1 MILVHKIQYRELE
14 PYKTDYL
21 ESLRQNMSNSLITKI
36 LIFSDLDIPGL
47 PKNNKITFSLKKG
60 YGEVDVLKYV
70 KNVHKNETIIWS
82 NPYAIFNHTLM
93 KVNSIGKGK
102 IIQLS
107 SHSNGLLNKGSIDTL
122 IFDNITIDESKQTVN
137 ESLIGER
144 IDASLSIIVNN
155 KRPSYSSKPI
165 QTQTKHFDIPR
176 RNIQKETT
184 IEKQV
189 IDLQS
194 RRHVAKKE
202 DIKVD
207 PGIKVGKIDAVIVSV
222 DYNDFLILT
231 LKNNIKYLEN
241 ITVVTSTSDTLCKEI
256 CDKFGVK
263 CVITD
268 KMYEDGAKFN
278 KGKAINEGIKSIQ
291 NPDWILLLDADIIIP
306 NSWNGIINSN
316 IFKKDAIHICS
327 RNIIEN
333 YDDYQRWI
341 NGEQV
346 GRIESSKGF
355 GYFQLFNINSNV
367 LFGGNPIFPETSDD
381 AAWSDL
387 SFRNKFNNRVDIPIS
402 VVHLGK
408 AYSNWKGRET
418 DRFISDGYIE
428 NALMGKFNI
437 NEYFDKIYCLNLE
450 KRKDRWV
457 KVSDQFNRFSIN
469 VERFNAIDGQLIS
482 DDEFNSV
489 NPDGISGEDASS
501 SGIIENKNAMACLLS
516 HINIIKDAKKNGY
529 KKILIFE
536 DDVLLSS
543 DFTSRISKISEFNWK
558 LIYLGASQFNWSN
571 IKIKNGYYLSKNT
584 LGTFAYAIDSSIYD
598 MIIEVLDTKR
608 KSVDN
613 LLTEIQREIYGYCYT
628 LYPNIVISDVN
639 NSDIRGDKNM
649 SQYSKMMRWD
659 SSKFTYIKES
669 SSIIR
674 KKEALNNLI
683 DLDRLFNNM
692 GVEYWLTCGTLLG
705 FYRNDDFIGHDKDT
719 DICINAD
726 DFNGYVLKRILSIG
740 FNIVKCFG
748 RLDDGFEI
756 SLTRNDVKTDIF
768 LFYKRDKWYNSVY
781 YDFKKE
787 DCLKY
792 DYIYDPFEISENT
805 FLGYSFKTPK
815 DIESFLI
822 HHYGHDFRTPNTE
835 WLWWKSPKNVEET
848 NIRVRYDESNSD
860 ITSLLSFDKSI
871 YIDNITILIKSFL
884 RKDCVDRLIGTIR
897 RYYKTIKIIV
907 IDDSGDVNYNFNYD
921 DNIKTYS
928 IDFDSGLSK
937 GRNFGVSI
945 IDTEFFILLDDDFEF
960 TEKTDIIKWMDIM
973 IDSNLDIL
981 GGDVIMNSQ
990 KIEYF
995 GNFELKN
1002 KCLYY
1007 KNERYEIYD
1016 KYKTCDF
1023 VLNFF
1028 IAKTSKI
1035 REFKWDDELKLAE
1048 HTAYFFE
1055 HKGKIKVGHT
1065 DEISIDHQ
1073 KINEGEY
1080 SIYRNRGKDFF
1091 NVWMIRKDIEMTVNL
1106 KGEVTRRK

>member
-1 MILVHKIQYRELE
+1 MILVHKIQYREIE
-14 PYKTDYL
+14 PYKVDYL
-21 ESLRQNMSNSLITKI
+21 ESLKQNMSNSLITKI

-47 PKNNKITFSLKKG
+47 VKSSKVIFSLKKG
-60 YGEVDVLKYV
+60 YNEVDVLKYV
-70 KNVHKNETIIWS
+70 RNVYKNETIIWS

-107 SHSNGLLNKGSIDTL
+107 SHSNGLLNKGSMDTL
-122 IFDNITIDESKQTVN
+122 IFDNITLDESKQTVN
-137 ESLIGER
+137 ESIIGER

-176 RNIQKETT
+176 RNIQKEAT
-184 IEKQV
+184 IESQV
-189 IDLQS
+189 VNLQS
-194 RRHVAKKE
+194 RRHIAKKE
-202 DIKVD
+202 DIKVV
-207 PGIKVGKIDAVIVSV
+207 PGIKVNKIDAVIVSV

-231 LKNNIKYLEN
+231 LENNIKYLEN

-268 KMYEDGAKFN
+268 RMYEDGAKFN

-291 NPDWILLLDADIIIP
+291 NPEWILLLDADIILP
-306 NSWNGIINSN
+306 NNWNEIIKSN

-355 GYFQLFNINSNV
+355 GYFQLFNVNSNV
-367 LFGGNPIFPETSDD
+367 IFGGNPIFPETSDD

-613 LLTEIQREIYGYCYT
+613 LLVEIQDKISDHCYT
-628 LYPNIVISDVN
+628 IYPNIVISDVTD
-639 NSDIRGDKNM
+639 SDIRENKEM
-649 SQYSKMMRWD
+649 LPYSKLMKWEND
-659 SSKFTYIKES
+659 KFIYIKNS
-669 SSIIR
+669 TSIIK

-683 DLDRLFNNM
+683 DLDRLFREI

-705 FYRNDDFIGHDKDT
+705 FYRDGDFIGHDKDT
-719 DICINAD
+719 DICVNSEH
-726 DFNGYVLKRILSIG
+726 FNGYVLKRILSLG
-740 FNIVKCFG
+740 FRIVKCFG
-748 RLDDGFEI
+748 ILEDGFEI
-756 SLTRNDVKTDIF
+756 SLNRNGVKLDIF
-768 LFYKRDKWYNSVY
+768 LFYKKEDRWYNSVY
-781 YDFKKE
+781 YDFTDT
-787 DCLKY
+787 DCLKF
-792 DYIYDPFEISENT
+792 DYIYEPFEISESM
-805 FLGYSFKTPK
+805 FLGYSFKAPK
-815 DIESFLI
+815 NIESWI
-822 HHYGHDFRTPNTE
+822 ISHYGDNYRVPNTK
-835 WLWWKSPKNVEET
+835 WLWWDSPRNINKT
-848 NIRVRYDESNSD
+848 NIRFSYIDSKMCID
-860 ITSLLSFDKSI
+860 SLINFDKNI
-871 YIDNITILIKSFL
+871 YLDKLTILIKSFL
-884 RKDCVDRLIGTIR
+884 RKDCVDRLIRSIR
-897 RYYKTIKIIV
+897 NYYNNVKIIV
-907 IDDSGDVNYNFNYD
+907 VDDSDMEYNFDYD
-921 DNIKTYS
+921 KNIKTYN
-928 IDFDSGLSK
+928 IEFDSGLSK
-937 GRNFGVSI
+937 GRNFGVSK
-945 IDTEFFILLDDDFEF
+945 IDTEFFLLLDDDFEF
-960 TEKTDIIKWMDIM
+960 TENTNLIKWMDIM
-973 IDSNLDIL
+973 VDSKLDLL
-981 GGDVIMNSQ
+981 GADVIMNGE
-990 KIEYF
+990 KMKYF
-995 GNFELKN
+995 GNYQLID

-1007 KNERYEIYD
+1007 KDERYMISE

-1035 REFKWDDELKLAE
+1035 KDFKWDDDLKLSE
-1048 HTAYFFE
+1048 HTAFFFE
-1055 HKGKIKVGHT
+1055 HKGRLKVGHT
-1065 DEISIDHQ
+1065 DLISIEHQ
-1073 KINEGEY
+1073 KINQGEY
-1080 SIYRNRGKDFF
+1080 SIYRNRGKKFF
-1091 NVWMIRKDIEMTVNL
+1091 NDWMHKKDIEMILNL
-1106 KGEVTRRK
+1106 KGEITKRK